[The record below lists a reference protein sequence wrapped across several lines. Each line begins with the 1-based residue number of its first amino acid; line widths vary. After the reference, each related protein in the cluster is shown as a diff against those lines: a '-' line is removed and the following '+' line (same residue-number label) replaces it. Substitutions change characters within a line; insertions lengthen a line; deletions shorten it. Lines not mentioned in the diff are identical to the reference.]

1 MGRRIADGSH
11 ASVKTGKDQGRGKAN
26 FVRGEKPARV
36 ADVGPGGT
44 ALSSTEELASSADV
58 VDIRHVHDVTTGQR
72 RVVVLPADLCRRLS
86 ISEGTP
92 LRLVEHDSH
101 FEVIP
106 MRLVPATESTSYALD
121 SLLAGVTPENIHGEI
136 DMGPAV
142 GRESWQCRLPSFR
155 KGGTSF
161 GSA

>member
-1 MGRRIADGSH
+1 MARRKSDGSAVH
-11 ASVKTGKDQGRGKAN
+11 AKIGKIRGREIDGDKAII
-26 FVRGEKPARV
+26 VRGEKHTRMPKIGMDR
-36 ADVGPGGT
+36 T
-44 ALSSTEELASSADV
+44 ALRAAEELVNSADA
-58 VDIRHVHDVTTGQR
+58 VDIRHTHDVTTGRR
-72 RVVVLPADLCRRLS
+72 RVVVLPADLCRRLG

-106 MRLVPATESTSYALD
+106 MRLVPATEGTSYELE

-142 GRESWQCRLPSFR
+142 GRESW
-155 KGGTSF
+155 
-161 GSA
+161 

>member
-1 MGRRIADGSH
+1 MARRNADGSH
-11 ASVKTGKDQGRGKAN
+11 ARTKIGKVQGRDKAII
-26 FVRGEKPARV
+26 VRGEKRTRV
-36 ADVGPGGT
+36 AEIGADGT
-44 ALSSTEELASSADV
+44 ALPSTEELVESGDV

-72 RVVVLPADLCRRLS
+72 RVVVLPADLCRRLG

-121 SLLAGVTPENIHGEI
+121 SLLAGVTAENIHGEI
-136 DMGPAV
+136 DIGPAV
-142 GRESWQCRLPSFR
+142 GRESW
-155 KGGTSF
+155 
-161 GSA
+161 

>member
-1 MGRRIADGSH
+1 MARRNTDGSH
-11 ASVKTGKDQGRGKAN
+11 VHTKIGKNRGRDKAII
-26 FVRGEKPARV
+26 VRGDKHTRV
-36 ADVGPGGT
+36 AEIGPDGS
-44 ALSSTEELASSADV
+44 ALPSTEELVESGDV
-58 VDIRHVHDVTTGQR
+58 VDIRHIHDVTTGQR
-72 RVVVLPADLCRRLS
+72 RVVVLPADLCRRLG

-142 GRESWQCRLPSFR
+142 GRESW
-155 KGGTSF
+155 
-161 GSA
+161 

>member
-1 MGRRIADGSH
+1 MAKIGTDR
-11 ASVKTGKDQGRGKAN
+11 
-26 FVRGEKPARV
+26 
-36 ADVGPGGT
+36 T
-44 ALSSTEELASSADV
+44 ALPATEELVNSEDV
-58 VDIRHVHDVTTGQR
+58 VDVRQVHDVTTGRR
-72 RVVVLPADLCRRLS
+72 RVVVLPADLCRRLG

-106 MRLVPATESTSYALD
+106 MRLVPATEGASYELE

-142 GRESWQCRLPSFR
+142 GRESW
-155 KGGTSF
+155 
-161 GSA
+161 

>member
-1 MGRRIADGSH
+1 MARRNADGSH
-11 ASVKTGKDQGRGKAN
+11 ARTKIGKVRGRDKAII
-26 FVRGEKPARV
+26 VRGEKRTRV
-36 ADVGPGGT
+36 AEIGADGT
-44 ALSSTEELASSADV
+44 ALPSTEELVESGDV

-72 RVVVLPADLCRRLS
+72 RVVVLPADLCRRLG

-121 SLLAGVTPENIHGEI
+121 SLLAGVTAENIHGEI
-136 DMGPAV
+136 DIGPAV
-142 GRESWQCRLPSFR
+142 GRESW
-155 KGGTSF
+155 
-161 GSA
+161 

>member
-1 MGRRIADGSH
+1 MARRSAYGSH
-11 ASVKTGKDQGRGKAN
+11 ANTKIGKERGRDKVII
-26 FVRGEKPARV
+26 VRGEERTRV
-36 ADVGPGGT
+36 AEIGPDGT
-44 ALSSTEELASSADV
+44 ALPSKEELVNSADV

-106 MRLVPATESTSYALD
+106 MRLVPATESTSYVLD
-121 SLLAGVTPENIHGEI
+121 SL
-136 DMGPAV
+136 
-142 GRESWQCRLPSFR
+142 
-155 KGGTSF
+155 
-161 GSA
+161 

>member
-1 MGRRIADGSH
+1 MARRDIDGSH
-11 ASVKTGKDQGRGKAN
+11 VPTKIGKDRGRDKPII
-26 FVRGEKPARV
+26 VKGEKHTRV
-36 ADVGPGGT
+36 AELEPDGT
-44 ALSSTEELASSADV
+44 AVPSTEELVDSADV
-58 VDIRHVHDVTTGQR
+58 VDIRHIHDVTTGQR
-72 RVVVLPADLCRRLS
+72 RVVVLPADLCRRLG

-106 MRLVPATESTSYALD
+106 MRLVPATEVTSIGLD

-142 GRESWQCRLPSFR
+142 GRESW
-155 KGGTSF
+155 
-161 GSA
+161 

>member
-1 MGRRIADGSH
+1 MARRKSDSSH
-11 ASVKTGKDQGRGKAN
+11 AYSRTAPVRDRKREGDKAVVVKHGEHARAAETGSDPDRSG
-26 FVRGEKPARV
+26 
-36 ADVGPGGT
+36 
-44 ALSSTEELASSADV
+44 LHASEGLVNSGDV
-58 VDIRHVHDVTTGQR
+58 VDIRHIHDVTTGQR
-72 RVVVLPADLCRRLS
+72 RVVVLPADLCRRLG

-106 MRLVPATESTSYALD
+106 MRLVPATESASYLLD

-142 GRESWQCRLPSFR
+142 GRESW
-155 KGGTSF
+155 
-161 GSA
+161 